1 MLNLRPFFLLEAC
14 KFVRNLSQD
23 ANTPYSSNCFNFMVY
38 ILIKYIQYLRH
49 WKCKNCAGHCRKQT
63 NLSSFTLDCMFASA
77 SLDGAIVLWS
87 SHSISYTRQF
97 NFVKNY
103 EGPNHTYPASAQHV
117 FTVDQVRRKLK
128 CLFSLFFILLS
139 SVYVFDG
146 FSWCLTTC

>member
-1 MLNLRPFFLLEAC
+1 MSNTFAIENARIVLVIVESKLIYLPLL
-14 KFVRNLSQD
+14 
-23 ANTPYSSNCFNFMVY
+23 
-38 ILIKYIQYLRH
+38 
-49 WKCKNCAGHCRKQT
+49 
-63 NLSSFTLDCMFASA
+63 LDCMFASA

-128 CLFSLFFILLS
+128 CLFSLFFILLG
-139 SVYVFDG
+139 SVYIFVVG
-146 FSWCLTTC
+146 TEHNEGCVSLLLTNNKHSFCFIYLD